1 MLEAWYKITN
11 NVNTKILLRYITIR
25 FRNVPFSWFSEK
37 YFTLNRFTIWAI
49 EVIYENKICT
59 KLEIMVCC
67 FKLIEIDKNDNEKIL
82 AQTVIACP
90 FTNENTEL
98 TKAPAANNKD
108 NLFFK

>member
-1 MLEAWYKITN
+1 
-11 NVNTKILLRYITIR
+11 
-25 FRNVPFSWFSEK
+25 
-37 YFTLNRFTIWAI
+37 
-49 EVIYENKICT
+49 
-59 KLEIMVCC
+59 MVCC

-98 TKAPAANNKD
+98 IKAPTANNKD